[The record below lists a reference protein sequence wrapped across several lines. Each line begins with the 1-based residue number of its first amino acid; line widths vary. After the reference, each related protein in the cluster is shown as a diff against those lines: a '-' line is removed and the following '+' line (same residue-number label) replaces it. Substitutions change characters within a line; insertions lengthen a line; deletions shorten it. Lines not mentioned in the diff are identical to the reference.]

1 MKIEVEEIIVNGII
15 ENVLREIED
24 KKQINFRNIK

>member
-24 KKQINFRNIK
+24 KKQINFRDIK